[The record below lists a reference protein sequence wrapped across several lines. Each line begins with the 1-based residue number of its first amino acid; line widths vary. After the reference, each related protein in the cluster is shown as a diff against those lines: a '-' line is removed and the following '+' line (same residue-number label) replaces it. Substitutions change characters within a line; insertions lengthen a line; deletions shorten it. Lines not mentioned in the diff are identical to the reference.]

1 MLQCAVI
8 LAMAFCKWWKLHCR
22 ATEVRT
28 AELFLESKLIE
39 YLSRKGASI
48 TTMTKAGQTPI
59 DCVSTEEVRALLVK
73 CEQPLTKDDKSTTI
87 LEVGDSVSK
96 EHIKENNGGSIA
108 EETANVDEEGVD
120 TKEKRRGEAAADE
133 DSSKPRKAKVGD
145 SVSKEHIKENNGGSV
160 AEEAANVDEEGV
172 DTKEKRREWYG
183 RMESRRIMFSFDV
196 VGPSKCMFRRYG
208 SMVSSSQSDAEVTAK
223 LDGHE
228 GVDVVPS
235 QESSSD
241 SESKPEGRQARK
253 QRKKEAIRARL
264 IVPQPQAV
272 MSLEQTV
279 SEKCLL
285 ERRDAIR
292 SKCRG
297 NCRSSSR
304 IEAQGKYLQAIME
317 RAQKSLCFD
326 MNRLSGS
333 LEATRAQ
340 LTDFD
345 LPPSGL
351 MGNGQSGLRREE
363 LGAEGGAV
371 AGTHQGLGFQLY
383 QEGRGVAEDSS
394 RLLLDLNVKGSSGE
408 MLGGSQNPNAG
419 VGNQLLESD
428 SALAETSDAV
438 MLMISKP
445 CLNVKGSSG
454 EMLGGSQNP
463 NAGVGNQLLESG
475 SALAETSDAV
485 MVRNESMLPTV

>member
-1 MLQCAVI
+1 SYYPLARPANRKALTPLHYAVQGS
-8 LAMAFCKWWKLHCR
+8 H
-22 ATEVRT
+22 
-28 AELFLESKLIE
+28 LELIE
-39 YLSRKGASI
+39 YLVRKGASV
-48 TTMTKAGQTPI
+48 TAMTKAGQTPI
-59 DCVSTEEVRALLVK
+59 DRVSTDEVRALLVECK
-73 CEQPLTKDDKSTTI
+73 QPLTKDDKSTTI
-87 LEVGDSVSK
+87 MEVGDSKTMEALSL
-96 EHIKENNGGSIA
+96 
-108 EETANVDEEGVD
+108 
-120 TKEKRRGEAAADE
+120 KRQL
-133 DSSKPRKAKVGD
+133 
-145 SVSKEHIKENNGGSV
+145 I
-160 AEEAANVDEEGV
+160 
-172 DTKEKRREWYG
+172 
-183 RMESRRIMFSFDV
+183 
-196 VGPSKCMFRRYG
+196 
-208 SMVSSSQSDAEVTAK
+208 SDAEVTAK

-297 NCRSSSR
+297 NCRSSS
-304 IEAQGKYLQAIME
+304 
-317 RAQKSLCFD
+317 
-326 MNRLSGS
+326 S

-438 MLMISKP
+438 M
-445 CLNVKGSSG
+445 
-454 EMLGGSQNP
+454 
-463 NAGVGNQLLESG
+463 
-475 SALAETSDAV
+475 
-485 MVRNESMLPTV
+485 VRIESMLPTV

>member
-1 MLQCAVI
+1 
-8 LAMAFCKWWKLHCR
+8 
-22 ATEVRT
+22 
-28 AELFLESKLIE
+28 
-39 YLSRKGASI
+39 
-48 TTMTKAGQTPI
+48 
-59 DCVSTEEVRALLVK
+59 
-73 CEQPLTKDDKSTTI
+73 
-87 LEVGDSVSK
+87 
-96 EHIKENNGGSIA
+96 
-108 EETANVDEEGVD
+108 
-120 TKEKRRGEAAADE
+120 
-133 DSSKPRKAKVGD
+133 
-145 SVSKEHIKENNGGSV
+145 
-160 AEEAANVDEEGV
+160 
-172 DTKEKRREWYG
+172 
-183 RMESRRIMFSFDV
+183 
-196 VGPSKCMFRRYG
+196 
-208 SMVSSSQSDAEVTAK
+208 
-223 LDGHE
+223 
-228 GVDVVPS
+228 
-235 QESSSD
+235 
-241 SESKPEGRQARK
+241 
-253 QRKKEAIRARL
+253 
-264 IVPQPQAV
+264 

-285 ERRDAIR
+285 ERHDAIR

-371 AGTHQGLGFQLY
+371 AGTHQG
-383 QEGRGVAEDSS
+383 
-394 RLLLDLNVKGSSGE
+394 SSGE

-438 MLMISKP
+438 MVRIESMLP
-445 CLNVKGSSG
+445 TEA

-463 NAGVGNQLLESG
+463 NAGVGNQLLESD

-485 MVRNESMLPTV
+485 MVRIESMLPTV

>member
-235 QESSSD
+235 QESSSGHISSSLLLWSTVSVVILLLSVCRSAD

-304 IEAQGKYLQAIME
+304 
-317 RAQKSLCFD
+317 
-326 MNRLSGS
+326 N
-333 LEATRAQ
+333 
-340 LTDFD
+340 
-345 LPPSGL
+345 
-351 MGNGQSGLRREE
+351 
-363 LGAEGGAV
+363 
-371 AGTHQGLGFQLY
+371 
-383 QEGRGVAEDSS
+383 DSS
-394 RLLLDLNVKGSSGE
+394 HGLITLFQSS
-408 MLGGSQNPNAG
+408 
-419 VGNQLLESD
+419 
-428 SALAETSDAV
+428 
-438 MLMISKP
+438 
-445 CLNVKGSSG
+445 SSF
-454 EMLGGSQNP
+454 L
-463 NAGVGNQLLESG
+463 
-475 SALAETSDAV
+475 
-485 MVRNESMLPTV
+485 

>member
-1 MLQCAVI
+1 SYYPLARPANRKALTPLHYAVQGS
-8 LAMAFCKWWKLHCR
+8 H
-22 ATEVRT
+22 
-28 AELFLESKLIE
+28 LELIE
-39 YLSRKGASI
+39 YLVRKGASV
-48 TTMTKAGQTPI
+48 TAMTKAGQTPI
-59 DCVSTEEVRALLVK
+59 DRVSTDEVRALLVECK
-73 CEQPLTKDDKSTTI
+73 QPLTKDDKSTTI
-87 LEVGDSVSK
+87 MEVGDSKTMEALSL
-96 EHIKENNGGSIA
+96 
-108 EETANVDEEGVD
+108 
-120 TKEKRRGEAAADE
+120 KRQL
-133 DSSKPRKAKVGD
+133 
-145 SVSKEHIKENNGGSV
+145 I
-160 AEEAANVDEEGV
+160 
-172 DTKEKRREWYG
+172 
-183 RMESRRIMFSFDV
+183 
-196 VGPSKCMFRRYG
+196 
-208 SMVSSSQSDAEVTAK
+208 SDAEVTAK

-235 QESSSD
+235 QESSSGHISSSLLLWSTVSVVILLLSVCRSAD

-297 NCRSSSR
+297 NCRSSS
-304 IEAQGKYLQAIME
+304 
-317 RAQKSLCFD
+317 
-326 MNRLSGS
+326 S

-438 MLMISKP
+438 M
-445 CLNVKGSSG
+445 
-454 EMLGGSQNP
+454 
-463 NAGVGNQLLESG
+463 
-475 SALAETSDAV
+475 
-485 MVRNESMLPTV
+485 VRIESMLPTV

>member
-1 MLQCAVI
+1 
-8 LAMAFCKWWKLHCR
+8 
-22 ATEVRT
+22 
-28 AELFLESKLIE
+28 
-39 YLSRKGASI
+39 
-48 TTMTKAGQTPI
+48 
-59 DCVSTEEVRALLVK
+59 
-73 CEQPLTKDDKSTTI
+73 
-87 LEVGDSVSK
+87 
-96 EHIKENNGGSIA
+96 
-108 EETANVDEEGVD
+108 
-120 TKEKRRGEAAADE
+120 
-133 DSSKPRKAKVGD
+133 
-145 SVSKEHIKENNGGSV
+145 
-160 AEEAANVDEEGV
+160 
-172 DTKEKRREWYG
+172 
-183 RMESRRIMFSFDV
+183 
-196 VGPSKCMFRRYG
+196 
-208 SMVSSSQSDAEVTAK
+208 
-223 LDGHE
+223 
-228 GVDVVPS
+228 
-235 QESSSD
+235 
-241 SESKPEGRQARK
+241 
-253 QRKKEAIRARL
+253 
-264 IVPQPQAV
+264 

-285 ERRDAIR
+285 ERHDAIR

-371 AGTHQGLGFQLY
+371 AGTHQG
-383 QEGRGVAEDSS
+383 
-394 RLLLDLNVKGSSGE
+394 SSGE

-438 MLMISKP
+438 MVRIESMLPTMETRSGIEEEEPIPEGGSESSVLHAAARNGDLTTVESICNANPSPSILEIAIPGHLVIRFLCKNKADVGAAMDDTTAIHFAAQGSYYPLARPANRKALTPLHYAVQGSHLELIEYLVRKGASVTAMTKAGQTPIDRVSTEEVRALLVECKQPLTKDDKSTTILEVGDSVSKEHIKENNGGSFAEETANVDEEGVDTKEKRRGEAAADEDSSKP
-445 CLNVKGSSG
+445 RKAKEA

-463 NAGVGNQLLESG
+463 NAGVGNQLLESD

-485 MVRNESMLPTV
+485 MVRIESMLPTV